1 VKLLPADIPGFTPPP
16 SLTSG
21 DGEAE
26 TDSWGWF
33 KRETGSGLYIDLERG
48 LDIIAEAIS
57 DAGGIDGVIGFSQ
70 GGCMAAFVAS
80 LLEPGREKTFS
91 SQQNANS
98 FPYPSSFTKLQPL
111 HPEGLKFCV
120 SYSGFYAPNEAYR
133 GFYEPKIK
141 TRFLNV
147 IGSLDS
153 VVEESRSLGLSER
166 VEEGR
171 GRTVYHPGG
180 HFVPIGKEMAGV
192 LVGFL
197 RECCVVTK
205 EKGGVEDMD
214 VPF

>member
-16 SLTSG
+16 SLSADG
-21 DGEAE
+21 IGEAE

-33 KRETGSGLYIDLERG
+33 KRETGSGLYVDLEKG
-48 LDIIAEAIS
+48 LDIIAETIYA
-57 DAGGIDGVIGFSQ
+57 AGGIDGAIGFSQ

-80 LLEPGREKTFS
+80 LLEPGRQSTFQNS
-91 SQQNANS
+91 NANS
-98 FPYPSSFTKLQPL
+98 FPYPSSFIKLQAL
-111 HPEGLKFCV
+111 HPNGLKFCV
-120 SYSGFYAPNEAYR
+120 SYSGFYAPNPVYK

-166 VEEGR
+166 VMEGR

-197 RECCVVTK
+197 RECCV
-205 EKGGVEDMD
+205 EEIGVGDMD